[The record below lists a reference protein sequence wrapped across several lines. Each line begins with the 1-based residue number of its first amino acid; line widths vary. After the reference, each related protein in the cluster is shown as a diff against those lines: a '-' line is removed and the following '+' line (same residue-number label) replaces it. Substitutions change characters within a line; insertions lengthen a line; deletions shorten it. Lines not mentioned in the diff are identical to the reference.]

1 MERSTTSAAGRIR
14 RAWQRE
20 RHHPLVRDPRRRRRQ
35 PRPAHQCGRPRHRF
49 RHALADRLLATL
61 PYHRLSPQPGVGDAR
76 LPGASHRDGR
86 RRSLHGARMAGCRH
100 SVFLVISPAL
110 AGPRRGRDLFAARDR
125 RDQPAAPAV
134 RSARLA
140 DGSLA
145 RLRAVAGRPDSQHR
159 NRNGSAIRLDAGDR
173 GGRRRQCRRRSR
185 LAREPRRAHDL
196 ATGPGRPTAGP
207 ERERTP
213 LGPDAESLARH
224 RQRLGPLPTVPSGQ
238 LIAELEASGLLGR
251 GGAGF
256 PVGRKWRAVAER
268 SSGGAVVL
276 ANGAEGEPLSLK
288 DRSLMAA
295 RPHLVIDGA
304 LLAARAVG
312 ANDIIFYVGVEHRAA
327 EAALRHAL
335 AERPADVRGRAR
347 IVKAPA
353 GYVSG
358 EESAAVHYVNAG
370 DARPTTTPP
379 RPFERG
385 VGGRPTLVQNVE
397 SLALAALIAY
407 RGHAWYQG
415 LGHGRARGIGLLTV
429 SGAVNHAGV
438 HEIEL
443 GATLWDAAAS
453 AGGLRGD
460 ARAVL
465 LGGYFG
471 GWADVQEQWG
481 LPLDA
486 PSMSARGLA
495 LGCGVVHFL
504 PSDTC
509 GVEATARLM
518 TYLASQSARQ
528 CGPCVFGLSATAG
541 ATQRLAAQSPQPGD
555 LDRLVRWSGQLTGRG
570 ACHHPDGAATL
581 LQSALAVFA
590 DDFAGH
596 QRRRCLTTLQPQ
608 RVAVA

>member
-1 MERSTTSAAGRIR
+1 MELIARAAG
-14 RAWQRE
+14 
-20 RHHPLVRDPRRRRRQ
+20 
-35 PRPAHQCGRPRHRF
+35 
-49 RHALADRLLATL
+49 
-61 PYHRLSPQPGVGDAR
+61 
-76 LPGASHRDGR
+76 
-86 RRSLHGARMAGCRH
+86 
-100 SVFLVISPAL
+100 
-110 AGPRRGRDLFAARDR
+110 
-125 RDQPAAPAV
+125 
-134 RSARLA
+134 
-140 DGSLA
+140 
-145 RLRAVAGRPDSQHR
+145 
-159 NRNGSAIRLDAGDR
+159 
-173 GGRRRQCRRRSR
+173 
-185 LAREPRRAHDL
+185 
-196 ATGPGRPTAGP
+196 
-207 ERERTP
+207 
-213 LGPDAESLARH
+213 AESLTAH
-224 RQRLGPLPTVPSGQ
+224 LHRLGPMPALPSGA
-238 LIAELEASGLLGR
+238 LIAEVEASGLLGR

-268 SSGGAVVL
+268 AAGGAVVL
-276 ANGAEGEPLSLK
+276 ANGAEGEPLSFK
-288 DRSLMAA
+288 DRSLMTA

-312 ANDIIFYVGVEHRAA
+312 ASDIIFYVGAEHRTAD
-327 EAALRHAL
+327 AALRQAL
-335 AERPADVRGRAR
+335 AERTGEVRGRTR
-347 IVKAPA
+347 IVAAQA

-370 DARPTTTPP
+370 DARPTSSPP

-397 SLALAALIAY
+397 SLALAALIAR

-415 LGHGRARGIGLLTV
+415 LGRARGIGLLTV
-429 SGAVNHAGV
+429 SGAVNRAGV

-443 GATLWDAAAS
+443 GATLSDAAAA

-460 ARAVL
+460 VRAVL

-471 GWADVQEQWG
+471 GWADLHEQWR

-486 PSMSARGLA
+486 PSMRARGLA

-509 GVEATARLM
+509 GVEATARFM

-528 CGPCVFGLSATAG
+528 CGPCVFGLSAIAG

-555 LDRLVRWSGQLTGRG
+555 LDRIVRWSGQLTGRG
-570 ACHHPDGAATL
+570 ACHHPDGAAAL
-581 LQSALAVFA
+581 MHSALQVFA

-596 QRRRCLTTLQPQ
+596 QHRRCLTISEPA

>member
-1 MERSTTSAAGRIR
+1 MELIA
-14 RAWQRE
+14 
-20 RHHPLVRDPRRRRRQ
+20 
-35 PRPAHQCGRPRHRF
+35 
-49 RHALADRLLATL
+49 
-61 PYHRLSPQPGVGDAR
+61 
-76 LPGASHRDGR
+76 
-86 RRSLHGARMAGCRH
+86 
-100 SVFLVISPAL
+100 
-110 AGPRRGRDLFAARDR
+110 
-125 RDQPAAPAV
+125 
-134 RSARLA
+134 RSA
-140 DGSLA
+140 G
-145 RLRAVAGRPDSQHR
+145 
-159 NRNGSAIRLDAGDR
+159 
-173 GGRRRQCRRRSR
+173 
-185 LAREPRRAHDL
+185 
-196 ATGPGRPTAGP
+196 
-207 ERERTP
+207 
-213 LGPDAESLARH
+213 AESLMAH
-224 RQRLGPLPTVPSGQ
+224 RQRLGPLPAIPSGA
-238 LIAELEASGLLGR
+238 LIAELDASGLLGR

-268 SSGGAVVL
+268 AAGGAVVL
-276 ANGAEGEPLSLK
+276 ANGAEGEPLSFK

-312 ANDIIFYVGVEHRAA
+312 ANDIIFYVGVEHAAA
-327 EAALRHAL
+327 EAALRNAL
-335 AERPADVRGRAR
+335 AERPGDARGRTR
-347 IVKAPA
+347 IVTAPA

-385 VGGRPTLVQNVE
+385 VGAQPTLVQNVE
-397 SLALAALIAY
+397 SLALAALIAR

-443 GATLWDAAAS
+443 GATLSDAAAA

-460 ARAVL
+460 VRGVL

-471 GWADVQEQWG
+471 GWADLHEQWG

-486 PSMSARGLA
+486 PSMRARGLA

-504 PSDTC
+504 PSDSC
-509 GVEATARLM
+509 GVEATARLL

-528 CGPCVFGLSATAG
+528 CGPCVFGLSAIAG
-541 ATQRLAAQSPQPGD
+541 ATQRLAAQSSQPGD
-555 LDRLVRWSGQLTGRG
+555 LDRIVRWSGQLTGRG
-570 ACHHPDGAATL
+570 ACHHPDGAAVL
-581 LQSALAVFA
+581 LQSALQEFGEEFA
-590 DDFAGH
+590 AH
-596 QRRRCLTTLQPQ
+596 QRRRCLTISEPA

>member
-1 MERSTTSAAGRIR
+1 MELIARAAG
-14 RAWQRE
+14 
-20 RHHPLVRDPRRRRRQ
+20 
-35 PRPAHQCGRPRHRF
+35 
-49 RHALADRLLATL
+49 
-61 PYHRLSPQPGVGDAR
+61 
-76 LPGASHRDGR
+76 
-86 RRSLHGARMAGCRH
+86 
-100 SVFLVISPAL
+100 
-110 AGPRRGRDLFAARDR
+110 
-125 RDQPAAPAV
+125 
-134 RSARLA
+134 
-140 DGSLA
+140 
-145 RLRAVAGRPDSQHR
+145 
-159 NRNGSAIRLDAGDR
+159 
-173 GGRRRQCRRRSR
+173 
-185 LAREPRRAHDL
+185 
-196 ATGPGRPTAGP
+196 
-207 ERERTP
+207 
-213 LGPDAESLARH
+213 AESLTAH
-224 RQRLGPLPTVPSGQ
+224 LHRLGPMPALPSGA
-238 LIAELEASGLLGR
+238 LIAEVEASGLLGR

-268 SSGGAVVL
+268 AAGGAVVL
-276 ANGAEGEPLSLK
+276 ANGAEGEPLSFK
-288 DRSLMAA
+288 DRSLMTA

-312 ANDIIFYVGVEHRAA
+312 ASDIIFYVGAEHRTAD
-327 EAALRHAL
+327 AALRQAL
-335 AERPADVRGRAR
+335 AERTGEVRGRTR
-347 IVKAPA
+347 IVAAQA

-370 DARPTTTPP
+370 DARPTSSPP

-397 SLALAALIAY
+397 SLALAALIAR

-415 LGHGRARGIGLLTV
+415 LGRARGIGLLTV
-429 SGAVNHAGV
+429 SGAVNRAAV

-443 GATLWDAAAS
+443 GATLSDAAAA

-460 ARAVL
+460 VRAVL

-471 GWADVQEQWG
+471 GWADLHEQWG

-486 PSMSARGLA
+486 PSMRARGLA

-509 GVEATARLM
+509 GVEATARFM

-528 CGPCVFGLSATAG
+528 CGPCVFGLSAIAG

-555 LDRLVRWSGQLTGRG
+555 LDRIVRWSGQLTGRG
-570 ACHHPDGAATL
+570 ACHHPDGAAAL
-581 LQSALAVFA
+581 MHSALQVFA

-596 QRRRCLTTLQPQ
+596 QRRRCLTISEPA

>member
-1 MERSTTSAAGRIR
+1 MELIAST
-14 RAWQRE
+14 
-20 RHHPLVRDPRRRRRQ
+20 
-35 PRPAHQCGRPRHRF
+35 
-49 RHALADRLLATL
+49 
-61 PYHRLSPQPGVGDAR
+61 
-76 LPGASHRDGR
+76 PGAE
-86 RRSLHGARMAGCRH
+86 
-100 SVFLVISPAL
+100 
-110 AGPRRGRDLFAARDR
+110 
-125 RDQPAAPAV
+125 
-134 RSARLA
+134 RLA
-140 DGSLA
+140 A
-145 RLRAVAGRPDSQHR
+145 
-159 NRNGSAIRLDAGDR
+159 
-173 GGRRRQCRRRSR
+173 
-185 LAREPRRAHDL
+185 
-196 ATGPGRPTAGP
+196 
-207 ERERTP
+207 
-213 LGPDAESLARH
+213 H
-224 RQRLGPLPTVPSGQ
+224 RQHLGPLPALPSGE
-238 LIAELEASGLLGR
+238 LIAQLEASGLLGR

-268 SSGGAVVL
+268 AAGDAVVL
-276 ANGAEGEPLSLK
+276 ANGAEGEPLSFK
-288 DRSLMAA
+288 DRSLMEA

-312 ANDIIFYVGVEHRAA
+312 ANDIIFYVGVEHATA

-335 AERPADVRGRAR
+335 AERPGDVRGRTR
-347 IVKAPA
+347 IVTAPA
-353 GYVSG
+353 GYISG

-397 SLALAALIAY
+397 SLALAALIAH
-407 RGHAWYQG
+407 RGHAWYRG
-415 LGHGRARGIGLLTV
+415 RGHGHARGIGLLTV

-443 GATLWDAAAS
+443 GATLSDAAAA

-460 ARAVL
+460 VRAVL

-471 GWADVQEQWG
+471 GWADLQEQWG

-486 PSMSARGLA
+486 PSMRARGLA

-528 CGPCVFGLSATAG
+528 CGPCVFGLSAMAG

-555 LDRLVRWSGQLTGRG
+555 FDRIVRWSGQLTGRG

-581 LQSALAVFA
+581 LQRALEVFA